1 MRKFFLLGFVFVLS
15 MSASF
20 AQSKWTAGSQRHF
33 QSVAPGTSI
42 RILVKVNE
50 VIAQKSFANQAISI
64 HSQMGNIWSISAT
77 KEQVL
82 WMLDAPEVLS
92 LEMSFMSQPKQ
103 ILDSASRHASAV
115 HLVQEQP
122 FGAGIATPFTGKD
135 VVIGIVDIGFQADHP
150 TFYDSTGQQ
159 NRVVRY
165 WDQLDN
171 AGNPPLGFDY
181 GSLHTTLGD
190 MVAKPITDETHG
202 THVAGIAGGSG
213 YGSENLKY
221 VGMAPES
228 DLIFVNIKYYD
239 DSLPPS
245 AKGDLWVASPA
256 IIDGLNYIFQYADSV
271 NKPAVVNLS
280 WGMHSGPHDGT
291 SLFDLAIEN
300 LTGPGK
306 IFVGAAGNSGWT
318 RTHIGKLVQKDT
330 MRTMPF
336 NNRNVKADIEDMY
349 IDMWGSAETDFNVS
363 LGLAD
368 TNGFLHGST
377 VFFSTEK
384 DTIIQ
389 GLLTVP
395 GDLGGTDSLEYL
407 LSIVSRYSANKKPN
421 ILFEIK
427 NYTPQTRRTT
437 LFVYSDSS
445 HVHAWNSGQIYEW
458 GEGGFAPS
466 FWGHSALPGYTSGD
480 NKFIVGEN
488 GGTGK
493 QTITVAAYNSSVNG
507 LTIDGDPY
515 YGGWGNLAPFS
526 SQGPT
531 VDGRI
536 KPDIAAPGENVISGY
551 NRHAYNGFMR
561 YSITDTVV
569 SNGVTNYWGIASGTS
584 MASPNAAGVIALFLQ
599 ENATLSPDIILDV
612 LTHTATVDDE
622 TGAVPNTAWGRGKIN
637 AYEGLRY
644 IQTSVGMDE
653 LEDQEWKVYPNPS
666 NGKIQIW
673 GVSVNAK
680 YAVYDLS
687 GRAVASGKFDQFDT
701 QLHLDSGLYLL
712 RVEEGEKS
720 QTFRI
725 QILP

>member
-1 MRKFFLLGFVFVLS
+1 MLLLS
-15 MSASF
+15 MGSLI
-20 AQSKWTAGSQRHF
+20 AQSKWTAGSQLHF
-33 QSVAPGTSI
+33 QAITPGSSM
-42 RILVKVNE
+42 RLLVKVDE
-50 VIAQKSFANQAISI
+50 TIAQKSFAEQGIAI
-64 HSQMGNIWSISAT
+64 HSQMGNIWSIAAT
-77 KEQVL
+77 KEQVQ
-82 WMLDAPEVLS
+82 WMLEAPEVQS
-92 LEMSFMSQPKQ
+92 LEMSYVSQPQQ
-103 ILDSASRHASAV
+103 ILDSASRRASTV

-122 FGAGIATPFTGKD
+122 YGAGIATPFTGKD
-135 VVIGIVDIGFQADHP
+135 VIVGIIDLGFQPDHP
-150 TFYDSTGQQ
+150 TFYDKTGQQ

-171 AGNPPLGFDY
+171 SGNPPSGFDY
-181 GSLHTTLGD
+181 GSLHTTLSD
-190 MVAKPITDETHG
+190 MVAKPYTDETHG

-213 YGSENLKY
+213 YGSENLKH

-228 DLIFVNIKYYD
+228 DLVFVNIKYYN

-245 AKGDLWVASPA
+245 AKGDLLVASPA

-318 RTHIGKLVQKDT
+318 RTHIGALVQKDT
-330 MRTMPF
+330 LRTLPF

-349 IDMWGSAETDFNVS
+349 IDMWGSAGTDFSVS
-363 LGLAD
+363 LGMAD

-389 GLLTVP
+389 GILTVP
-395 GDLGGTDSLEYL
+395 GDLGGSDSLEYL
-407 LSIVSRYSANKKPN
+407 LSIVSRYSANNKPN

-445 HVHAWNSGQIYEW
+445 QIHAWNSGQIYEW
-458 GEGGFAPS
+458 EEGGFAPS
-466 FWGHSALPGYTSGD
+466 FWGHPALPGYTSGD
-480 NKFIVGEN
+480 NSYIVGEN

-493 QTITVAAYNSSVNG
+493 QTITVAAYNASVNG
-507 LTIDGDPY
+507 ESINGNKY

-526 SQGPT
+526 SRGPT

-536 KPDIAAPGENVISGY
+536 KPDIAAPGENVISAF
-551 NRHAYNGFMR
+551 NRNAYTNSMR

-569 SNGVTNYWGIASGTS
+569 WSGVTNYWGIASGTS
-584 MASPNAAGVIALFLQ
+584 MAAPNTCGVIALFLQ
-599 ENATLSPDIILDV
+599 ERSILTPDIILDV
-612 LTHTATVDDE
+612 LYHSATVDDE

-653 LEDQEWKVYPNPS
+653 VVTQEWKVYPNPS
-666 NGKIQIW
+666 NGQLQIW
-673 GVSVNAK
+673 GVSEKAS
-680 YAVYDLS
+680 YIVYDLS
-687 GRAVASGKFDQFDT
+687 GRKLSGGQFDQFST
-701 QLHLDSGLYLL
+701 QLQLEGGIYFLY
-712 RVEEGEKS
+712 VEDEGNS